1 MKEPKLTYYIKNKWK
16 KRKKPSFH
24 FYFILFVTIILLV
37 AVALAIFLTDL
48 TNPLFGNQNENT
60 VGTFLILIAYA
71 LVIGTILSVFIGY
84 FIIAPIKSL
93 RDAMNRV
100 AEGDLKVKVMGESY
114 FDEVDDLNHA
124 FNVMMQQLNA
134 TEIVQSDFITNVSH
148 EFKTP
153 LNAIEGYAT
162 LLQDENLTKEE
173 RREYLDKIIFSSHKV
188 NELMANV
195 LLLSKLDNQII
206 TSNITVFS
214 ADEQIRQVIVFLEPK
229 WAQKNIAL
237 DVELEEINFN
247 GNESITNHLWIN
259 LIGNAIK
266 YTPENSEIQI
276 RLTKE
281 NGSAVFTV
289 KDQGAGIKESEM
301 KYIFNKFYQGDGSH
315 KQEGNGL
322 GLALVKRIVDIYGG
336 SVSCSNAEE
345 GGALFKV
352 IIPIQ

>member
-1 MKEPKLTYYIKNKWK
+1 MKEPKLTYYIKKWK
-16 KRKKPSFH
+16 KIKKPSFH

-173 RREYLDKIIFSSHKV
+173 MREYLDKIIFSSHKV

-315 KQEGNGL
+315 KEEGNGL